1 LSSYITGF
9 KNPSIVPSVGGKAL
23 CVSGIVDVT
32 VSATNHEFLR
42 QASTNRTELTELL
55 LELFQIN
62 STLPATI
69 FGKPTQVSGT
79 FGIYSQLRF
88 PQDTLAI
95 SDTVQVLTHGIG
107 IDHTYW
113 NNAPNYSYVDYAA
126 EQGYTT
132 FNYDRLGVGL
142 SEHPDPLQ
150 VVQAELEI
158 AIAHGISELLRSGA
172 LAANKF
178 TKVVAVGHSYGSIVT
193 YGWTKE
199 YPQDVNAAVLT
210 GFSPSVASA
219 ASTLIA
225 QALDLAS
232 VVNPILYSELPAGY
246 ITSSTITGLQFSFF
260 RWPAYDEQLFY
271 NAWENAQPLTLA
283 EFLSGASIL
292 ASPNTNFT
300 GPVDVV
306 DGEHDQAN
314 CAGNCLSPVDQT
326 AAAITDFYPAA
337 SKGSDHYIAP
347 GSGHFVNYHYAA
359 TGAYER
365 IHKFLKKNSF

>member
-1 LSSYITGF
+1 MGSLTLLAAMALAACVSATPVVALASNDLAGLADHLPSYITGF

-23 CVSGIVDVT
+23 CVSGTVDVT
-32 VSATNHEFLR
+32 ASATNYEFLR
-42 QASTNRTELTELL
+42 QASMNQTELTELL
-55 LELFQIN
+55 L
-62 STLPATI
+62 
-69 FGKPTQVSGT
+69 
-79 FGIYSQLRF
+79 
-88 PQDTLAI
+88 D
-95 SDTVQVLTHGIG
+95 DTVHVLTHGIG

-126 EQGYTT
+126 EQGYTI

-142 SEHPDPLQ
+142 SDHPDPLQ

-172 LAANKF
+172 FAAHKF
-178 TKVVAVGHSYGSIVT
+178 EKVVAVGHSFDSIVT

-199 YPQDVNAAVLT
+199 YPHDMDAAVLT
-210 GFSPSVASA
+210 GFSPSVAGA
-219 ASTLIA
+219 ASILIA

-246 ITSSTITGLQFSFF
+246 ITSSTITGIQFSFF

-271 NAWENAQPLTLA
+271 NAWENAQPLTLP

-314 CAGNCLSPVDQT
+314 CAGNCQFPVDQT

-359 TGAYER
+359 TGAYEH
-365 IHKFLKKNSF
+365 IHKFLKKNNI